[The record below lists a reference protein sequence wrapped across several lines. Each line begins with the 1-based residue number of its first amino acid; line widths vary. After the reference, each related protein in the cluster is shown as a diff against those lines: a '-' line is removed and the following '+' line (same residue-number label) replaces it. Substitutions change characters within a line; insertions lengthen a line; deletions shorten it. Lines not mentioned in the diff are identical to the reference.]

1 MIPVNFGDQAQ
12 VATLLAATTQTS
24 STNGAAVDLQG
35 YTGQLAVVL
44 NAAKGTGNAD
54 NTLDVKIQDSADGS
68 TGWADLSPA
77 AAFAQVLGSGGADST
92 QKVVINSDNVRR
104 YIRYVSTLA
113 GTSPSYRLGI
123 VALGNKQYADG
134 A

>member
-1 MIPVNFGDQAQ
+1 MIPVNLGDQLQIA
-12 VATLLAATTQTS
+12 ALLNTTTQTS
-24 STNGAAVDLQG
+24 STNGAAVDLLG
-35 YTGQLAVVL
+35 YEGEIAVIL

-68 TGWADLSPA
+68 TSWGDVSG
-77 AAFAQVLGSGGADST
+77 AAFTQVLGSGGTDSC
-92 QKVVINSDNVRR
+92 QKISVNSNECKR

-113 GTSPSYRLGI
+113 GTSPSYRYG
-123 VALGNKQYADG
+123 VALLGMKQYADG